1 MLKFFTNIK
10 KDKLKKY
17 QDFIFEKLNVDKIDL
32 TKFNSIPKT
41 HWTIYNDLKELSNK
55 LKNEIT
61 IPFNKVI
68 NFGGIDINL
77 SIIISNRYYSN
88 IDWYEFLN
96 GKNNLKVEIPQEYDM
111 GYVISLIIH
120 EIRHLIDFTSEY
132 SNIRISSFDLEL
144 QLRKYR
150 GIVSFNEFYI
160 LFYIS
165 LQHELV
171 ARNNQI
177 YPYIKFKGMEKEDS
191 IKLIKK
197 SFIWSYLENLTS
209 FNHDSFI
216 KKFEVDFLIELTN
229 EFLKE
234 VLFSDEII
242 EDYNDL
248 KLFYEKFEKYF
259 KTLSIDWKDITFKE
273 IDYVYEGN
281 SFINEH
287 SNLEDIIKNHYRII
301 HC

>member
-1 MLKFFTNIK
+1 MD
-10 KDKLKKY
+10 KDKLRRY
-17 QDFIFEKLNVDKIDL
+17 SDFIYEKLNVDKIDL
-32 TKFNSIPKT
+32 SKFNSIPKG

-55 LKNEIT
+55 LKNEII
-61 IPFNKVI
+61 IPFNRAI

-77 SIIISNRYYSN
+77 SIVISNRYYSN

-96 GKNNLKVEIPQEYDM
+96 GKNRLKVEIPQEHDIDYA
-111 GYVISLIIH
+111 ISLIIH

-132 SNIRISSFDLEL
+132 SNKISSFDLEL

-150 GIVSFNEFYI
+150 DIQDFNEFYI

-177 YPYIKFKGMEKEDS
+177 YPYIKFKGIKKEDS

-197 SFIWSYLENLTS
+197 SFIWVYLENLTS

-216 KKFEVDFLIELTN
+216 KKFEVEFLIEVTN
-229 EFLKE
+229 AFLKD
-234 VLFSDEII
+234 VLFSDEVI
-242 EDYNDL
+242 EDFEDL
-248 KLFYEKFEKYF
+248 KLFYQKFEKYF
-259 KTLSIDWKDITFKE
+259 KNLSIEWKDISFKE
-273 IDYVYEGN
+273 IDYVYESN
-281 SFINEH
+281 SFINELH
-287 SNLEDIIKNHYRII
+287 TLDNIIKNHYSYIRNL
-301 HC
+301 

>member
-1 MLKFFTNIK
+1 MYN
-10 KDKLKKY
+10 DKLKRY
-17 QDFIFEKLNVDKIDL
+17 LDFIYEKLNVDKIDL
-32 TKFNSIPKT
+32 TKFNSIPKS
-41 HWTIYNDLKELSNK
+41 HWTIYNDLKELSSK

-68 NFGGIDINL
+68 NFGGININL
-77 SIIISNRYYSN
+77 SIVVSNRYYSN

-96 GKNNLKVEIPQEYDM
+96 GKNNLKVEIPSEYDID
-111 GYVISLIIH
+111 YTISLIIH

-132 SNIRISSFDLEL
+132 SNIGLSSFDIEL

-150 GIVSFNEFYI
+150 DIAYFNEFYI

-177 YPYIKFKGMEKEDS
+177 YPYIKFKGIEKEES

-197 SFIWSYLENLTS
+197 SFIWVYLDNLNS

-216 KKFEVDFLIELTN
+216 KKFKVDFLIELTN
-229 EFLKE
+229 EFLKD
-234 VLFSDEII
+234 VLFSDELV
-242 EDYNDL
+242 EDYDDL
-248 KLFYEKFEKYF
+248 KLFYQKFENYF
-259 KTLSIDWKDITFKE
+259 KTLSVDWKDITFKE
-273 IDYVYEGN
+273 IDYVYESN
-281 SFINEH
+281 SFINEYYT
-287 SNLEDIIKNHYRII
+287 LEDIIKNHYSYIKKN
-301 HC
+301 